1 MYKVTL
7 INDGI
12 ETVIHHP
19 AFNDLK
25 ITVGQ
30 IKTGIN
36 VSSSLNISLLPN
48 NPGYNLIRPL
58 KTLIEVQNLKTGK
71 MEFEGR
77 ILMPTSTMNETGT
90 FAKSFVCESEL
101 GYLNDSVQRYAYF
114 GTNPTPGTVFERILR
129 HHNEDVKDDEYD
141 KTFRVG
147 NVTVED
153 DTQSLDFYLEY
164 DGTFD
169 TIQTKLLDVLGGEL
183 QIRKENGIRYLDY
196 LKTIGEVK
204 TTEIRLAKNLKTIQ
218 QEVDPTAVITR
229 LVPLGKER
237 ESKDNESDVNQ
248 PRVTISE
255 VNDGLDYIEDTAAVA
270 AFGIISKSQNWDDVE
285 DPNRLKVLGRSF
297 LVQNNRVRT
306 KTTITALDLSLID
319 LDTDAFE
326 TGNYYPVVNSVMGIN
341 DSLRVVGKITDI
353 INPNQNALTLGDT
366 FKTASKY
373 LSDVNKSQANIQA
386 LRNTIK
392 RQNTQIGTI
401 STELATTKENLSSTK
416 EELEIYQQSTGVE
429 ITAVSK
435 QITTV
440 LEAVSNVEQAIA
452 NLEGIVSAEQIEA
465 MELSIEENG
474 NAIIETNNQLALT
487 NEAIM
492 KLTERV
498 VALENPTPPEE
509 GGSV

>member
-1 MYKVTL
+1 MAAGFSFT
-7 INDGI
+7 I
-12 ETVIHHP
+12 
-19 AFNDLK
+19 
-25 ITVGQ
+25 
-30 IKTGIN
+30 
-36 VSSSLNISLLPN
+36 LPN

-58 KTLIEVQNLKTGK
+58 KTLIEIQNIKTGK

-77 ILMPTSTMNETGT
+77 ILMPTTTMSESGS

-114 GTNPTPGTVFERILR
+114 GTNPTPGTVLARIIL
-129 HHNEDVKDDEYD
+129 HHNEDVKNDEYD
-141 KTFRVG
+141 KTFQVG
-147 NVTVED
+147 NITVED
-153 DTQSLDFYLEY
+153 NTQALDFYLEY
-164 DGTFD
+164 DGTFE
-169 TIQTKLLDVLGGEL
+169 TIQSKLLDVLGGEI

-218 QEVDPTAVITR
+218 QEVDPSAVITR

-237 ESKDNESDVNQ
+237 ESKDSESDASQ

-255 VNDGLDYIEDTAAVA
+255 VNDGLDYIEDTPAVE
-270 AFGIISKSQNWDDVE
+270 AFGIVSKSQTWDDVE

-306 KTTITALDLSLID
+306 KTTITALDLSLIE
-319 LDTDAFE
+319 LDTDAFD
-326 TGNYYPVVNSVMGIN
+326 TGNYYPVINPVMDIN
-341 DSLRVVGKITDI
+341 ESLRVVEKTTDI
-353 INPNQNALTLGDT
+353 INPNQNTLTLGDT

-373 LSDVNKSQANIQA
+373 QSDANKSQANIQA
-386 LRNTIK
+386 LRNTVK
-392 RQNTQIGTI
+392 RQNNQIGTI
-401 STELATTKENLSSTK
+401 STELATTKENLTSTK
-416 EELEIYQQSTGVE
+416 EALETYQQSTGVE

-435 QITTV
+435 QITNV
-440 LEAVSNVEQAIA
+440 LEAVGNVEQAIA
-452 NLEGIVSAEQIEA
+452 DLEGVVSTEKIQE
-465 MELSIEENG
+465 MELAIEENK
-474 NAIIETNNQLALT
+474 NAIIETNNQLALA
-487 NEAIM
+487 NEALT